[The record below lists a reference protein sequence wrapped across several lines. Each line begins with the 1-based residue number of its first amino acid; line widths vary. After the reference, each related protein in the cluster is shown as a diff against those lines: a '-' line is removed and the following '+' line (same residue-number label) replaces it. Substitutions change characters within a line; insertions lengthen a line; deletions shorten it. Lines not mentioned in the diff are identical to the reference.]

1 MASRG
6 LNLKIVS
13 RISPETDRH
22 MLSAG
27 WADETLRSQALE
39 FEPTMT
45 LTRHNGFKTLC
56 HPSRLTC
63 VDTISNV

>member
-27 WADETLRSQALE
+27 WADETLRSQALG
-39 FEPTMT
+39 FELTMT
-45 LTRHNGFKTLC
+45 LPRHNGFQDPYGNRC
-56 HPSRLTC
+56 
-63 VDTISNV
+63 

>member
-13 RISPETDRH
+13 RISPETDRR

-27 WADETLRSQALE
+27 WADETLRSQAL
-39 FEPTMT
+39 
-45 LTRHNGFKTLC
+45 GFK
-56 HPSRLTC
+56 PR
-63 VDTISNV
+63 